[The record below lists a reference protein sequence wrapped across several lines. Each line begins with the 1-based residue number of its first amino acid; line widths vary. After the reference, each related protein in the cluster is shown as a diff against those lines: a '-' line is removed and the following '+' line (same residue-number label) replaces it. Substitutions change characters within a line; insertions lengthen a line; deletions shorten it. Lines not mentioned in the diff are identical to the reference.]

1 LRYSWLTATAKY
13 GKIGAEVIEM
23 TLGQRISELR
33 KERGYAQEYVAEQ
46 MGISR
51 QAVSKWETDQ
61 CAPDTYNLIALS
73 ELFGVTVEYL
83 ATGKQQNEVPPQPQ
97 TTQTVVQVTRP
108 SLQVW
113 HLIDIVLLTV
123 GLLSA
128 VLGLVLDMSPLLL
141 FAGALVIGAI
151 VDLSCAK
158 HAGLICL
165 WAQWAYIAVVEAVV
179 VGSPLAVFSSFWAP
193 FSFLLSLFR
202 HSNPSGVMRLDVVGL
217 LHSALLI
224 VNIVWTVRVL
234 WKRKR

>member
-1 LRYSWLTATAKY
+1 M
-13 GKIGAEVIEM
+13 IDAEVMNM

-46 MGISR
+46 LNVSR

-73 ELFGVTVEYL
+73 ELFGVSVEYL

-97 TTQTVVQVTRP
+97 TTPTVVQVTRP
-108 SLQVW
+108 TLQVGQ
-113 HLIDIVLLTV
+113 LIDVVLLTV

-128 VLGLVLDMSPLLL
+128 VLGLALDMPLLLL
-141 FAGALVIGAI
+141 FAGALMIGAL
-151 VDLSCAK
+151 VDLGCTK
-158 HAGLICL
+158 HAGLIGL
-165 WAQWAYIAVVEAVV
+165 WAQWAYLAVVKAFV

-202 HSNPSGVMRLDVVGL
+202 HSGGSGVTRLDAVGL

-224 VNIVWTVRVL
+224 VNIVWTIRVL
-234 WKRKR
+234 RKRKH